1 MPIFEY
7 VCQDCNSKYEKFVR
21 SRLAKVE
28 LECPECGSSRA
39 SKVFSAFS
47 TGSSGGSLGDRTV
60 STGPA
65 CGPVG

>member
-7 VCQDCNSKYEKFVR
+7 VCQDCHSKYEKFVR

-28 LECPECGSSRA
+28 LACPECGSAKA

-47 TGSSGGSLGDRTV
+47 TGSSSGPLGGRTAN
-60 STGPA
+60 TGPA